1 MINPNLNKVIN
12 VALAMVIL
20 ALFLVIAN
28 VALSSIDKVTT
39 RDCARGITSAC
50 QYVK

>member
-1 MINPNLNKVIN
+1 MNSNLNKSIN
-12 VALAMVIL
+12 VALAIIM
-20 ALFLVIAN
+20 IAMFY
-28 VALSSIDKVTT
+28 VVGTVVLSSIDKVTA

>member
-1 MINPNLNKVIN
+1 MNPNLNKAIN
-12 VALAMVIL
+12 VAIAIVMLAM
-20 ALFLVIAN
+20 FLVIGN
-28 VALSSIDKVTT
+28 VALSSIDKVTA